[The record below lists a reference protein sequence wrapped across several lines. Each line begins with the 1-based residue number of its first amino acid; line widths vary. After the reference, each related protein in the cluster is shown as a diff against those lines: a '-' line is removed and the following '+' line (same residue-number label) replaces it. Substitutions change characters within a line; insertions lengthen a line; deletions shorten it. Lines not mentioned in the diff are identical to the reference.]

1 MSNLNFAGLME
12 ADGVHAA
19 TFEALARQN
28 AQTNRNTTDYKQRL
42 LEAQTYLNNLRT
54 RQTRIPLR
62 EAMSTS
68 DFPNLFGD
76 ILSRRL
82 AADYMVYSADWTAY
96 AERRMVPDFRNVKT
110 FAVYGGDQLL
120 TEAPEGTTGVGYKA
134 VEDREL
140 TDYAVK
146 KYVSKIQ
153 LTMEA
158 LVNDDLGAFDRLPT
172 KLAAGARRSEE
183 KFVTELYAG
192 TSGPL
197 AAVYSATNNNVVTSN
212 PTLSISAL
220 QTAYAVLKNQTDEN
234 GLPIFID
241 AVTLVVPPALEITA
255 RNILNATQ
263 LQVGLVGQGDDAAPA
278 EEQRIVTANWMA
290 NRTTLVVNPWLP
302 YIADTNGDTSW
313 YLFASPTSG
322 RPAIEV
328 GFLSLLGGA
337 PVIFRRRPD
346 AVSLTGNT
354 EIPIGSFDSNAY
366 EWGVMHVF
374 GGKLADYRCTVAS
387 NGTGS

>member
-1 MSNLNFAGLME
+1 MSIEFTGLME
-12 ADGVHAA
+12 ANNAHVA
-19 TFEALARQN
+19 TFEALARQH
-28 AQTNRNTTDYKQRL
+28 AQVNRNTTEYKQKL
-42 LEAQTYLNNLRT
+42 IEAQTYLNDLQAR
-54 RQTRIPLR
+54 RSRIPLR

-82 AADYMVYSADWTAY
+82 ASAYMVYGTNWTTY
-96 AERRMVPDFRNVKT
+96 AQQRMVPDFRNVKT
-110 FAVYGGDQLL
+110 LATFGGNQLL
-120 TEAPEGTTGVGYKA
+120 VEAPEGTTGVGYRA

-140 TDYAVK
+140 ADYAVK
-146 KYVSKIQ
+146 KYVGKVQ
-153 LTMEA
+153 MTMET
-158 LVNDDLGAFDRLPT
+158 LVNDDLGAFDILPT
-172 KLAAGARRSEE
+172 SLAEGARRSEE

-197 AAVYSATNNNVVTSN
+197 AAVYNATNNNVVTSN
-212 PTLSISAL
+212 PELSISAL
-220 QTAYAVLKNQTDEN
+220 QTAYQVLKNQTDEN

-263 LQVGLVGQGDDAAPA
+263 LEIGLVGQGAVSAPA
-278 EEQRIVTANWMA
+278 DEQRIVTANWMA
-290 NRTTLVVNPWLP
+290 NKTQIVVNPWLP
-302 YIADTNGDTSW
+302 YIADSNGDTSW

-337 PVIFRRRPD
+337 PAIFRRRPD

-354 EIPIGSFDSNAY
+354 EIPIGSFDSNSY

-374 GGKLADYRCTVAS
+374 GGQLADFRCTVAS
-387 NGTGS
+387 NGSGS

>member
-1 MSNLNFAGLME
+1 MSIEFTGLME
-12 ADGVHAA
+12 ANNAHVA
-19 TFEALARQN
+19 TFEALARQH
-28 AQTNRNTTDYKQRL
+28 AQVNRNTTEYKQKL
-42 LEAQTYLNNLRT
+42 IEVQTYLNDLQAR
-54 RQTRIPLR
+54 RSRIPLR

-82 AADYMVYSADWTAY
+82 ASAYMVYGTNWTAY
-96 AERRMVPDFRNVKT
+96 AQQRMVPDFRNVKT
-110 FAVYGGDQLL
+110 LATFGGNQLL
-120 TEAPEGTTGVGYKA
+120 VEAPEGTTGVGYRA

-140 TDYAVK
+140 ADYAVK
-146 KYVSKIQ
+146 KYVGKVQ
-153 LTMEA
+153 MTMET
-158 LVNDDLGAFDRLPT
+158 LVNDDLGAFDILPT
-172 KLAAGARRSEE
+172 SLAEGARRSEE

-197 AAVYSATNNNVVTSN
+197 AAVYNATNNNVVTSN

-220 QTAYAVLKNQTDEN
+220 QTAYTVLKNQTDEN
-234 GLPIFID
+234 GLPIFVD
-241 AVTLVVPPALEITA
+241 AVTLVVPPALEIVA
-255 RNILNATQ
+255 RSILEATQ
-263 LQVGLVGQGDDAAPA
+263 LEVGLVGQGADAAPA
-278 EEQRIVTANWMA
+278 EEQRIITANWMA
-290 NRTTLVVNPWLP
+290 NKTQIVVNPWLP
-302 YIADTNGDTSW
+302 YIADSNGDTSW

-337 PVIFRRRPD
+337 PAIFRRRPD

-354 EIPIGSFDSNAY
+354 EIPIGSFDSNSY

-374 GGKLADYRCTVAS
+374 GGQLADFRCTVAS
-387 NGTGS
+387 NGSGS

>member
-1 MSNLNFAGLME
+1 MSIEFTGLME
-12 ADGVHAA
+12 ANNAHMA
-19 TFEALARQN
+19 TFEALARQH
-28 AQTNRNTTDYKQRL
+28 AQVNRNTTEYKQKL
-42 LEAQTYLNNLRT
+42 IEAQTYLNDLQAR
-54 RQTRIPLR
+54 RSRIPLR

-82 AADYMVYSADWTAY
+82 ASAYMVYGTNWTAY
-96 AERRMVPDFRNVKT
+96 AQQRMVPDFRNVKT
-110 FAVYGGDQLL
+110 LATFGGNQLL
-120 TEAPEGTTGVGYKA
+120 VEAPEGTTGVGYRA

-140 TDYAVK
+140 ADYAVK
-146 KYVSKIQ
+146 KYVGKVQ
-153 LTMEA
+153 MTMET
-158 LVNDDLGAFDRLPT
+158 LVNDDLGAFDILPT
-172 KLAAGARRSEE
+172 SLAEGARRSEE

-197 AAVYSATNNNVVTSN
+197 AAVYNATNNNVVTSN

-220 QTAYAVLKNQTDEN
+220 QTAYTVLKNQTDEN
-234 GLPIFID
+234 GLPIFVD
-241 AVTLVVPPALEITA
+241 AVTLVVPPALEIVA
-255 RNILNATQ
+255 RSILEATQ
-263 LQVGLVGQGDDAAPA
+263 LEVGLVGQGADAAPA
-278 EEQRIVTANWMA
+278 EEQRIITANWMA
-290 NRTTLVVNPWLP
+290 NKTQIVVNPWLP
-302 YIADTNGDTSW
+302 YIADSNGDTSW

-337 PVIFRRRPD
+337 PAIFRRRPD

-354 EIPIGSFDSNAY
+354 EIPIGSFDSNSY

-374 GGKLADYRCTVAS
+374 GGQLADFRCTVAS
-387 NGTGS
+387 NGSGS

>member
-1 MSNLNFAGLME
+1 MSIEFTGLME
-12 ADGVHAA
+12 ANNAHVA
-19 TFEALARQN
+19 TFEALARQH
-28 AQTNRNTTDYKQRL
+28 AQVNRNTTEYKQKL
-42 LEAQTYLNNLRT
+42 IEAQTYLNDLQAR
-54 RQTRIPLR
+54 RSRIPLR

-82 AADYMVYSADWTAY
+82 ASAYMVYGTNWTAY
-96 AERRMVPDFRNVKT
+96 AQQRMVPDFRNVKT
-110 FAVYGGDQLL
+110 LATFGGNQLL
-120 TEAPEGTTGVGYKA
+120 VEAPEGTTGVGYRA

-140 TDYAVK
+140 ADYAVK
-146 KYVSKIQ
+146 KYVGKVQ
-153 LTMEA
+153 MTMET
-158 LVNDDLGAFDRLPT
+158 LVNDDLGAFDILPT
-172 KLAAGARRSEE
+172 SLAEGARRSEE

-197 AAVYSATNNNVVTSN
+197 ASVYNATNNNVVTSN

-220 QTAYAVLKNQTDEN
+220 QTAYTVLKNQTDEN
-234 GLPIFID
+234 GLPIFVD
-241 AVTLVVPPALEITA
+241 AVTLVVPPALEIVA
-255 RNILNATQ
+255 RSILEATQ
-263 LQVGLVGQGDDAAPA
+263 LEVGLVGQGADAAPA
-278 EEQRIVTANWMA
+278 EEQRIITANWMA
-290 NRTTLVVNPWLP
+290 NKTQIVVNPWLP
-302 YIADTNGDTSW
+302 YIADSNGDTSW

-337 PVIFRRRPD
+337 PAIFRRRPD

-354 EIPIGSFDSNAY
+354 EIPIGSFDSNSY

-374 GGKLADYRCTVAS
+374 GGQLADFRCTVAS
-387 NGTGS
+387 NGSGS

>member
-1 MSNLNFAGLME
+1 MSIEFTGLME
-12 ADGVHAA
+12 ANNAHVA
-19 TFEALARQN
+19 TFEALARQH
-28 AQTNRNTTDYKQRL
+28 AQVNRNTTEYKQKL
-42 LEAQTYLNNLRT
+42 IEAQTYLNDLQAR
-54 RQTRIPLR
+54 RSRIPLR

-68 DFPNLFGD
+68 DFPALFED

-82 AADYMVYSADWTAY
+82 ASAYMVYGTNWTAY
-96 AERRMVPDFRNVKT
+96 AQQRMVPDFRNVKT
-110 FAVYGGDQLL
+110 LATFGGNQLL
-120 TEAPEGTTGVGYKA
+120 VEAPEGTTGVGYRA

-140 TDYAVK
+140 ADYAVK
-146 KYVSKIQ
+146 KYVGKVQ
-153 LTMEA
+153 MTMET
-158 LVNDDLGAFDRLPT
+158 LVNDDLGAFDILPT
-172 KLAAGARRSEE
+172 SLAEGARRSEE

-197 AAVYSATNNNVVTSN
+197 ASVYNATNNNVVTSN
-212 PTLSISAL
+212 PELSISAL
-220 QTAYAVLKNQTDEN
+220 QTAYTVLKNQTDEN

-263 LQVGLVGQGDDAAPA
+263 LEIGLVGQGAVAAPA
-278 EEQRIVTANWMA
+278 DEQRIVTANWMA
-290 NRTTLVVNPWLP
+290 NKTQIVVNPWLP
-302 YIADTNGDTSW
+302 YIADSNGDTSW

-337 PVIFRRRPD
+337 PTIFRRRPD

-354 EIPIGSFDSNAY
+354 EIPIGSFDSNSY

-374 GGKLADYRCTVAS
+374 GGQLADFRCTVAS
-387 NGTGS
+387 NGSGS